1 MTTELS
7 FTDVTLTFPDGKDR
21 VTAVNNVS
29 FTLKPGELIA
39 ITGPSGSGKSSLLA
53 LAATLITPDSGSIM
67 LGDTELAHLSG
78 KQAAECRRNRIGIV
92 FQQSNLIPSLTAL
105 EQLEMMR
112 HLGPPWHQKTQ
123 RKKVRSRGMEL
134 LERLDLGDCADR
146 RVGALSGGQRQ
157 RVNIARALMNS
168 PELLVVDEPTSAL
181 DSQRSRIVMELL
193 LDLVRSENVGTLLVT
208 HDRDAADHADRE
220 LTMSDGK
227 LSPVV

>member
-29 FTLKPGELIA
+29 FTLKPGELIS

-67 LGDTELAHLSG
+67 LGDTELARLSG
-78 KQAAECRRNRIGIV
+78 RQAAECRRN
-92 FQQSNLIPSLTAL
+92 
-105 EQLEMMR
+105 
-112 HLGPPWHQKTQ
+112 
-123 RKKVRSRGMEL
+123 
-134 LERLDLGDCADR
+134 LGDCADR

-220 LTMSDGK
+220 LTMTDGK

>member
-67 LGDTELAHLSG
+67 LGDTELARLSG

-112 HLGPPWHQKTQ
+112 HLGPPWRQKTQ

-146 RVGALSGGQRQ
+146 RVGALSGGTPTRQ
-157 RVNIARALMNS
+157 HCPCPDELPGVAWLSMNPLQPS
-168 PELLVVDEPTSAL
+168 TPSVPGLSWSCCSIWSAL
-181 DSQRSRIVMELL
+181 KTWALCW
-193 LDLVRSENVGTLLVT
+193 
-208 HDRDAADHADRE
+208 
-220 LTMSDGK
+220 
-227 LSPVV
+227 SPMTAMPPTTPTAS

>member
-29 FTLKPGELIA
+29 FTLKPGELIS

-67 LGDTELAHLSG
+67 LGDTELARLSG

-112 HLGPPWHQKTQ
+112 HLGPPWRQKTQ
-123 RKKVRSRGMEL
+123 RKKVRAWSCWNGLISVTVRTAVWGH
-134 LERLDLGDCADR
+134 
-146 RVGALSGGQRQ
+146 
-157 RVNIARALMNS
+157 S
-168 PELLVVDEPTSAL
+168 PAGNANAS
-181 DSQRSRIVMELL
+181 
-193 LDLVRSENVGTLLVT
+193 TL
-208 HDRDAADHADRE
+208 
-220 LTMSDGK
+220 
-227 LSPVV
+227 PVP